1 MVNPLSAKQAAILN
15 ALSGMLESPEAGRI
29 TTAALAQH
37 MGHSEAALY
46 RHYSGK
52 AAIFEGLIALV
63 RQQLLEDLA
72 HIEATEPQGRARL
85 RKQAHALLLFVERH
99 PGTARVLTGGA
110 LVGEAPALQDQ
121 VNALLDEVQDTLQHS
136 AKLSLEQ
143 VPGTNGDA
151 GATAIVVLD
160 WVRGCWLRYAL
171 SGWQARPTADL
182 SRKLSLLGL

>member
-1 MVNPLSAKQAAILN
+1 MVNPPSAKQAAILN

-46 RHYSGK
+46 RHYAGK
-52 AAIFEGLIALV
+52 AAMFEGLIALI

-72 HIEATEPQGRARL
+72 HIDATEPQGSARL

-99 PGTARVLTGGA
+99 PATARVLTGGA
-110 LVGEAPALQDQ
+110 LVGEAPALQEQ
-121 VNALLDEVQDTLQHS
+121 VNALLDEVQDTLEHS
-136 AKLSLEQ
+136 ATLSISQ
-143 VPGTNGDA
+143 ASDAITDA
-151 GATAIVVLD
+151 GATAAVLLD

-171 SGWQARPTADL
+171 SGWQARPTASL
-182 SRKLSLLGL
+182 SSKLSLLGL

>member
-1 MVNPLSAKQAAILN
+1 MVNPPSAKQAAILN

-29 TTAALAQH
+29 TTAALAQN

-46 RHYSGK
+46 RHYAGK
-52 AAIFEGLIALV
+52 AAMFEGLIALI

-72 HIEATEPQGRARL
+72 HIDATEPHGSARL

-110 LVGEAPALQDQ
+110 LVGEAPELQEQ
-121 VNALLDEVQDTLQHS
+121 VNTLLDDVQDTLEHS
-136 AKLSLEQ
+136 ATLSMSQ
-143 VPGTNGDA
+143 ASGAITDA
-151 GATAIVVLD
+151 GATAAVLLD